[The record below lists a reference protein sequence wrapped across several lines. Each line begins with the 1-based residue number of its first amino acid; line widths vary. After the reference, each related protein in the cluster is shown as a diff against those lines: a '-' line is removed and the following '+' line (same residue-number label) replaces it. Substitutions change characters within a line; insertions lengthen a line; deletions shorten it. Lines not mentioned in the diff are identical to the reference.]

1 MSDLTVYL
9 VRHGRT
15 ALNTAGVL
23 RGQFDVSLDEHG
35 EREVQRVGGRFRRT
49 AIKHVA
55 CSPLMR
61 ARDAL

>member
-1 MSDLTVYL
+1 MPDLTVYL

-15 ALNTAGVL
+15 ALNAAGVL

-35 EREVQRVGGRFRRT
+35 EREVQRVGERFRRT